1 MYAVQSKNI
10 SEIILFIRDRFDTD
24 WVVESTQQFLYSS
37 YNYGSCIV
45 ESAKLVYQTGLIE
58 DTRLVGESLLFVLFS
73 CSMIIVF
80 LIGFS
85 THSDVSVVIKDDVIE
100 DNPFTGS
107 FSSVVRGVMKSSIS
121 DVNKI
126 ALIDHYIHTVDNG
139 HLRRNKYRECRYT
152 R

>member
-37 YNYGSCIV
+37 YNYGSCII
-45 ESAKLVYQTGLIE
+45 ESAKLIYQTGLIE
-58 DTRLVGESLLFVLFS
+58 DTRLVRESLLFVLFS

-85 THSDVSVVIKDDVIE
+85 THPDVSVVIEDD
-100 DNPFTGS
+100 PFTGS

-121 DVNKI
+121 DANKI

>member
-1 MYAVQSKNI
+1 MNTIQSKNI
-10 SEIILFIRDRFDTD
+10 SEISLFIRDRFDTK
-24 WVVESTQQFLYSS
+24 QFLSHDV
-37 YNYGSCIV
+37 YNYGSEVI
-45 ESAKLVYQTGLIE
+45 ESAKLIYQTGLIE

-85 THSDVSVVIKDDVIE
+85 THPDVSVVIEDDVVE
-100 DNPFTGS
+100 DDPFTGS

-121 DVNKI
+121 DANKI

>member
-1 MYAVQSKNI
+1 MSIIQSKNI
-10 SEIILFIRDRFDTD
+10 SEISLFIRDQFDTK
-24 WVVESTQQFLYSS
+24 QFLSHDV
-37 YNYGSCIV
+37 YNYGSEVV
-45 ESAKLVYQTGLIE
+45 ESAKLIYQTGLIE

-73 CSMIIVF
+73 CSFIIVF

-85 THSDVSVVIKDDVIE
+85 THPDVIE
-100 DNPFTGS
+100 DDAVEDDDPFTGS

-121 DVNKI
+121 DANKI